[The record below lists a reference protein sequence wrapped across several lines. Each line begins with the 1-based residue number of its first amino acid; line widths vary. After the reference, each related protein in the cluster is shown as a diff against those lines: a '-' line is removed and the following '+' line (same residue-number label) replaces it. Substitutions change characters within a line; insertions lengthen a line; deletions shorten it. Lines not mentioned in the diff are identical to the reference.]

1 MVSFIQQTFIQYQRA
16 VPEPDTATFQ
26 KNLSFEIITAI
37 TCFEKNII
45 FVYQSHFD
53 WQGNGRETGK
63 TGREKLKWLTG
74 TWQGKILKQTPEAI
88 SVRVGW
94 LQTEGS
100 PQPDWRLSSANSIN
114 VNT

>member
-1 MVSFIQQTFIQYQRA
+1 MCQ
-16 VPEPDTATFQ
+16 PEQDTATFQ

-37 TCFEKNII
+37 TRFEKNII

-63 TGREKLKWLTG
+63 TGRGKNSSGSQVRGREKF
-74 TWQGKILKQTPEAI
+74 LKQTPEAT

-100 PQPDWRLSSANSIN
+100 PQPDWRLSSANSIS
-114 VNT
+114 VNTSMR

>member
-1 MVSFIQQTFIQYQRA
+1 MCQ
-16 VPEPDTATFQ
+16 PEPDTATFQ

-37 TCFEKNII
+37 TRFEKNII

-63 TGREKLKWLTG
+63 TGREKNSSGSQVRGREKF
-74 TWQGKILKQTPEAI
+74 LKQTPEAT

-100 PQPDWRLSSANSIN
+100 PQPDWRLSSANSIS
-114 VNT
+114 VNTSMR